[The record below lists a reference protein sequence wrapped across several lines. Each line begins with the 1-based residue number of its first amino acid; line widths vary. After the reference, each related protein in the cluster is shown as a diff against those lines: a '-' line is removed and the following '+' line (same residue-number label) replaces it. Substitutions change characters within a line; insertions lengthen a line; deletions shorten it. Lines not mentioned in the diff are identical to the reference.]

1 MKIKLILALAALCAF
16 NTTQA
21 QELKPATQ
29 VATTSSE
36 GVAFV
41 ENKTYNEA
49 LQEAKASGKML
60 FIDCYTSWC
69 GPCKMMANQ
78 VFPQKKVGDYFNQ
91 HFVSIKID
99 MEKGEG
105 PELKTKFGIKAFPT
119 FLFQDGDGKEVNRI
133 VGGNSNVDE
142 FLKSVD
148 EGIGSMSLSAMT
160 KRYENGERDTTFLLS
175 YLRVLDKAYDSKK
188 SSEVANVLL
197 EGRDKDMLT
206 NKGLF
211 DTFLKYNTSPLTPS
225 FQYVLAHKDEFKQK
239 YGNDKQLDMIM
250 NRVWMSYPRSFVT
263 KNADG
268 SVNVDNVS
276 MDAYKAEMKKWKV
289 SNADEVVLNYDTY
302 VAECKGDWKT
312 YASLCTKNIKKYG
325 ENDMNIYNWALRI
338 QQHCKDRKVKDT
350 AISWMNTRI
359 KNIEKEK
366 AKEKPLPNGVMRAMP
381 LMDFGKYYQKLIEDL
396 KK

>member
-1 MKIKLILALAALCAF
+1 MKIKLIIVLAALCTF
-16 NTTQA
+16 HTVQA
-21 QELKPATQ
+21 QELTPATQ
-29 VATTSSE
+29 VITTSTE

-69 GPCKMMANQ
+69 GPCKMMSSQ
-78 VFPQKKVGDYFNQ
+78 VFPQKKVGDYFNK

-105 PELKTKFGIKAFPT
+105 PSLKNQFGIKAFPT
-119 FLFQDGDGKEVNRI
+119 FLFIDGNGKEINRI
-133 VGGNSNVDE
+133 VGGNSNVDA

-148 EGIGSMSLSAMT
+148 EGIGSMSLSAMN

-175 YLRVLDKAYDSKK
+175 YLSVLDKAYDSKK

-197 EGRDKDMLT
+197 KGRDKDMLT
-206 NKGLF
+206 NQGLYIA
-211 DTFLKYNTSPLTPS
+211 FLKYNTSPLSTP
-225 FQYVLAHKDEFKQK
+225 FQYILTHKDEFEQK
-239 YGNDKQLDMIM
+239 YDAKRLNMIM

-263 KNADG
+263 KNTDG
-268 SVNVDNVS
+268 TVNVDDTS
-276 MDAYKAEMKKWKV
+276 MNAYKAEMKKWKV
-289 SNADEVVLNYDTY
+289 ANADEIILNYDTY
-302 VAECKGDWKT
+302 VAESKCDWKT

-325 ENDMNIYNWALRI
+325 ENDMNIYNWVLRI
-338 QQHCKDRKVKDT
+338 KQHCHDQKVKDI
-350 AISWMNTRI
+350 AINWMSTRLR
-359 KNIEKEK
+359 NIEKEK
-366 AKEKPLPNGVMRAMP
+366 AKEVALPAGAMRAMP
-381 LMDFGKYYQKLIEDL
+381 LVNFEKQYKQLIEDL

>member
-1 MKIKLILALAALCAF
+1 MIRLILALAALCAF
-16 NTTQA
+16 GTIQA
-21 QELKPATQ
+21 QEMKPATQ
-29 VATTSSE
+29 TATFSE

-41 ENKTYNEA
+41 ENKTYAEA

-69 GPCKMMANQ
+69 GPCKMMASQ

-105 PELKTKFGIKAFPT
+105 PDLKTKFGVKAFPT
-119 FLFQDGDGKEVNRI
+119 FLFLDGDGKEVNRI
-133 VGGNSNVDE
+133 VGGNRNVDA

-148 EGIGSMSLSAMT
+148 EGIGSLSLSAMT
-160 KRYENGERDTTFLLS
+160 KRYESGERDTTFLLS
-175 YLRVLDKAYDSKK
+175 YLGVLDKAYDSKK

-206 NKGLF
+206 NHGLYVA
-211 DTFLKYNTSPLTPS
+211 FLKYNTSPLSIP
-225 FQYVLAHKDEFKQK
+225 FQYVLAHKDEFGKK
-239 YGNDKQLDMIM
+239 YDAQRLDMIM
-250 NRVWMSYPRSFVT
+250 NRVWMSYPRGFVT
-263 KNADG
+263 KNTDG
-268 SVNVDNVS
+268 SVTVDDAAIN
-276 MDAYKAEMKKWKV
+276 AYKAEMKKWKV
-289 SNADEVVLNYDTY
+289 FNADEIILNYNTY

-325 ENDMNIYNWALRI
+325 ENDMSIYNWVLRI
-338 QQHCKDRKVKDT
+338 KQHCNDQKVKDV
-350 AISWMNTRI
+350 AINWMSTRL
-359 KNIEKEK
+359 KNIEKAK
-366 AKEKPLPNGVMRAMP
+366 AKEAPLPAGVLRAMP
-381 LMDFGKYYQKLIEDL
+381 MVNFEKQYKQLIEDL